1 LQKGAIVI
9 ILEVYLYFLPI
20 YLASAMKSGIHPN
33 YNEIT
38 VILSDGSEIKTRS
51 TMSTKDGVYKSEI
64 DSKNHPFYN
73 KDKTIQ
79 KKAGQIDRFNKRYN
93 KK

>member
-1 LQKGAIVI
+1 
-9 ILEVYLYFLPI
+9 
-20 YLASAMKSGIHPN
+20 MKSGIHPN

-73 KDKTIQ
+73 ADKKIQ
-79 KKAGQIDRFNKRYN
+79 KKAGQIDRFNKRY
-93 KK
+93 KRK